1 MIYIP
6 AYWWYSLDYSS
17 NTTICTFK
25 YRTYMNVVA
34 ILPKLAMRL
43 LQSQNVKRKVAPI
56 IDKDKQVELQEEV
69 VNDSDKKEN

>member
-1 MIYIP
+1 
-6 AYWWYSLDYSS
+6 
-17 NTTICTFK
+17 
-25 YRTYMNVVA
+25 MNVVA

-56 IDKDKQVELQEEV
+56 IDKDKQVEHQEEV